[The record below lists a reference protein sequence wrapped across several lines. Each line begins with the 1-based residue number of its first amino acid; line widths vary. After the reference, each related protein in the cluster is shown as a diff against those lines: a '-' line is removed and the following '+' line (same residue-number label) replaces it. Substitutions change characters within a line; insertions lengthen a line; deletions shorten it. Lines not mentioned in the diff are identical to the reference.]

1 MRTDIQL
8 YIIDNLN
15 FLNSQLG
22 GGPGEMFD
30 EDELVVG
37 GPGGVL
43 QGLQLTT
50 GDLVVGGA
58 TAPVAF
64 PVGPNGQ
71 VLMASGGN
79 LELWHHRGWGRRCR
93 RGSVR
98 LMPFTTPS
106 LPDENGVTTISW
118 LKEMLFDNIRF
129 IACQLEAIPEG
140 SVAHGV
146 GEPGFEGSGASCKRL
161 GDVLRRGVQGATDT
175 GNG

>member
-1 MRTDIQL
+1 MAYTPIPTIVAGERWDEDDIQL

-22 GGPGEMFD
+22 GGPGETFD
-30 EDELVVG
+30 VDELVVG

-79 LELWHHRGWGRRCR
+79 LGY
-93 RGSVR
+93 
-98 LMPFTTPS
+98 
-106 LPDENGVTTISW
+106 GVI
-118 LKEMLFDNIRF
+118 
-129 IACQLEAIPEG
+129 EA
-140 SVAHGV
+140 
-146 GEPGFEGSGASCKRL
+146 GADAV
-161 GDVLRRGVQGATDT
+161 DVVLYG
-175 GNG
+175 